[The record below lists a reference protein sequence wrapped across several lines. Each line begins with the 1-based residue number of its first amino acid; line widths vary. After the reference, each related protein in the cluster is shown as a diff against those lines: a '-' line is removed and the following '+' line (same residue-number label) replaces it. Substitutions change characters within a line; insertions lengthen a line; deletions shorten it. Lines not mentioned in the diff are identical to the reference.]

1 MQEHFYTTHEISK
14 LCNVYPST
22 VINWIKEG
30 ILPAFTTPGKHRRVK
45 KSDLVSLMKKNNMP
59 VPKELSKDGKT
70 RILVI
75 DDDTKINKMIKTI
88 LEAEEDFEVAT
99 VESGFQAGV
108 MIFEW
113 MPDIILLDMLMP
125 KMDGFEVCRRIKQ
138 NEKTKEIPVIAVTVL
153 RDEKEIKK
161 MYDSGATDY
170 LAKPF
175 KSSELVEKVR
185 KSLKVLRR

>member
-22 VINWIKEG
+22 VINWINEG

-45 KSDLVSLMKKNNMP
+45 RSDLISLMKNNNMP
-59 VPKELSKDGKT
+59 VPEELSKNGKT

-75 DDDTKINKMIKTI
+75 DDDAKINKMIKTI

-99 VESGFQAGV
+99 VESGFQAGIMV
-108 MIFEW
+108 FEW
-113 MPDIILLDMLMP
+113 IPDIVLLDMLMP

-138 NEKTKEIPVIAVTVL
+138 NEKTKEIPVIALTVL
-153 RDEKEIKK
+153 RDQKEIKD
-161 MYDSGATDY
+161 MYKSGVTDY

-175 KSSELVEKVR
+175 KSRELIEKV
-185 KSLKVLRR
+185 KKNLNIVKK